1 MVDKNIAQ
9 TLLTEPALNLLN
21 EIDQSELDD
30 ELALSSRLRKT
41 HPPELVSACISQAKL
56 RQKAEKK
63 FGPFATK
70 MLFTKEGLEQS
81 TRLTVAAQ
89 RVPRYQQAGIESIVD
104 LGCGLGG
111 DAMAFASYGMNVT
124 AIELDEVAAAFAQ
137 FNTSRLG
144 INVIHQNA
152 EEVEIESHSAFFA
165 DPARRKASGNKQR
178 VSKYEYSP
186 SLDWLI
192 NEVAAKKPTAIK
204 LGPADDYKQ
213 FGDEFD
219 YEWISDSGELVELTL
234 YSKQL
239 RGELIRQ
246 ARLLSKG
253 EVHVFAANS
262 FISEKPDVREIE
274 KYIYEPDASLI
285 RSGLMGEYAIENG
298 MGLID
303 EKIAY
308 LTSDELIKSPW
319 LRGFEILEEW
329 PFDEKLIAKELK
341 ARSIGILE
349 IKKRGVDLIP
359 EQFRKKVKLSGKGAA
374 SLIVTKRGD
383 TRVAL
388 LGKPIH

>member
-1 MVDKNIAQ
+1 MDKKIAQ

-213 FGDEFD
+213 FGDEID

-359 EQFRKKVKLSGKGAA
+359 EQFRKKLNLSGKGAA

>member
-1 MVDKNIAQ
+1 MDKKIAQ

-30 ELALSSRLRKT
+30 ELALSSRHRKT
-41 HPPELVSACISQAKL
+41 HPPEMVSACISQAKL

-81 TRLTVAAQ
+81 TRLTVSAQ

-253 EVHVFAANS
+253 EVHVFGANS

>member
-21 EIDQSELDD
+21 EIDQSELGD